1 MLADLVSE
9 KYFAALSD
17 WLLWL
22 VAIGSIP
29 ILVYG
34 ADRAVGGA
42 VRLAA
47 ALGMSK
53 IIIGATV
60 VSLGTTSPECFVSV
74 TAAFEGKPG
83 LALANGVGS
92 IICDTALIFGLCCC
106 IKRLPKD
113 KFILKRHG
121 WLQLGAGALLV
132 AVVVVL
138 AVARG
143 GITGVVIPRPVGVAF
158 VVLLG
163 VYLYLSVRW
172 AKAHPQVI
180 RQEAQAAPKPAHRIR
195 RAMGNLGMIIV
206 GLAAVVFGANML
218 VGSVSRLCLRYHVP
232 PNVMGVTL
240 VAFGTSLP
248 ELVTAIVAIVRGH
261 PELLVGN
268 VIGADILNVL
278 FVIGAS
284 ASAVPLRVPEEFFFI
299 HLPVMMV
306 ALVLLRLFI
315 FHRGETFR
323 RWHGVPLLLVFAG
336 YYAALLALVMAG
348 KLEYTPM
355 H

>member
-1 MLADLVSE
+1 MLADIISE
-9 KYFAALSD
+9 RYFAALSD

-29 ILVYG
+29 VLVYG

-53 IIIGATV
+53 VIIGATV

-92 IICDTALIFGLCCC
+92 IICDTALIFGLGCC
-106 IKRLPKD
+106 ITRLPKD

-121 WLQLGAGALLV
+121 WLQLGAGGLLV
-132 AVVVVL
+132 VVITAL
-138 AVARG
+138 AIAKG
-143 GITGVVIPRPVGVAF
+143 GITGVVIPRLVGVAF

-172 AKAHPQVI
+172 AKRHPQLLSPEV
-180 RQEAQAAPKPAHRIR
+180 QAEAKAKR
-195 RAMGNLGMIIV
+195 RAGPAMRNLAVVGV

-218 VGSVSRLCLRYHVP
+218 VGSVSQLCLRYHVP

-248 ELVTAIVAIVRGH
+248 ELVTAIAAIA
-261 PELLVGN
+261 LSL
-268 VIGADILNVL
+268 
-278 FVIGAS
+278 
-284 ASAVPLRVPEEFFFI
+284 I
-299 HLPVMMV
+299 H
-306 ALVLLRLFI
+306 I
-315 FHRGETFR
+315 
-323 RWHGVPLLLVFAG
+323 
-336 YYAALLALVMAG
+336 
-348 KLEYTPM
+348 
-355 H
+355 